1 MSPSAAPRRARV
13 RRRLP
18 EGTVLLLERDAS
30 LPLVGVSIAWRRG
43 CALDPRGKEGTSAM
57 LARVMRAGPRGLA
70 SAELEERMAR
80 LGAHFGGSV
89 SHSTMRFG
97 GTVLARN
104 LEPFFELLAR
114 LVTRPA
120 LRRDDIER
128 VRREMLA
135 ELVSLQDVDR
145 ALGART
151 LQRALFGRHR
161 YGRPAGGT
169 AHTLRTLSRDDLRAR
184 HESLTRRAAL
194 VVGFAGD
201 VDAEEAE
208 RLVRT
213 HLLPRVPDGPLP
225 PERYGDPRPLE
236 GRHLVFVDKPER
248 TQAQLFVGAL
258 GSRIGDPDY
267 HALLVAN
274 AAFGGTFTARLM
286 QAIRVERGWSYGAYS
301 SLFRDRRRDQWR
313 MWTAAATED
322 APACLRLQIEML
334 EQWVAEGI
342 TPEEHRFA
350 QRFLVRGRA
359 FDLDTAPKRLEE
371 RLSDE
376 LFGQPENE
384 WARFPEQ
391 VEAASLSECN
401 AAVARRIDP
410 RRLAIVVVGTASSL
424 LDAMERLPGLSTCKV
439 LSHTQVG

>member
-1 MSPSAAPRRARV
+1 MSASASPRRERL

-18 EGTVLLLERDAS
+18 DGTVVLLEQDTS
-30 LPLVGVSIAWRRG
+30 LPLVSVSIAWRLG
-43 CALDPRGKEGTSAM
+43 CALDPPGREGATAM

-70 SAELEERMAR
+70 ASELEEHMAR

-104 LEPFFELLAR
+104 LEPFFSLLAR
-114 LVTRPA
+114 LIARPA

-135 ELVSLQDVDR
+135 DLVALRDADR
-145 ALGART
+145 SLGARA

-169 AHTLRTLSRDDLRAR
+169 LRSLRTMRREDLLER
-184 HESLTRRAAL
+184 HDALTRRASL

-201 VDAEEAE
+201 VNAEQAE
-208 RLVRT
+208 RLLHE
-213 HLLPRVPDGPLP
+213 HLLPRVQPGRSPA
-225 PERYGDPRPLE
+225 ERYGDPRPIE
-236 GRHLVFVDKPER
+236 GRRLLFVDKPER
-248 TQAQLFVGAL
+248 TQAQLFVATL
-258 GSRIGDPDY
+258 GSRVDDPDF

-274 AAFGGTFTARLM
+274 TAFGGTFTSRLM

-322 APACLRLQIEML
+322 AAACLALQIELL
-334 EQWVAEGI
+334 ERWVERGI
-342 TPEEHRFA
+342 DADEHRFA
-350 QRFLVRGRA
+350 RRFLVRSRG

-376 LFGQPENE
+376 LFGHPEGS
-384 WARFPEQ
+384 WQRFGEQ
-391 VEAASLSECN
+391 VEAASLEACN
-401 AAVARRIDP
+401 EAVRRRIDP
-410 RRLAIVVVGTASSL
+410 HRLAIVVVGTAQHL
-424 LDAMERLPGLSTCKV
+424 FDAVARLPGLSDCRT
-439 LSHTQVG
+439 LPHTQVC